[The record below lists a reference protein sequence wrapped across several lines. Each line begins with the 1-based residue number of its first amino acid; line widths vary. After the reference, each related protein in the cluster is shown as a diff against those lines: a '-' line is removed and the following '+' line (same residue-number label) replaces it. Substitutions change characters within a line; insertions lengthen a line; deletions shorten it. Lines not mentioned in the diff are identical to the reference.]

1 MIAMKPKIVEK
12 FGDYPQVRV
21 IGFLIENDVFDYSK
35 TEIAELSDV
44 SFNTLKTFWSKLE
57 NSGFV
62 KKTRRIGKSQLYQL
76 NKDNEF
82 ARMLIEMDKR
92 IILESIELEGSEI
105 HERVPVKLRV

>member
-1 MIAMKPKIVEK
+1 MIDMKPKLVEK

-35 TEIAELSDV
+35 TEIAELSEV
-44 SFNTLKTFWSKLE
+44 SFNTLKTFWLKLE

-62 KKTRRIGKSQLYQL
+62 KETRRIGKSQLYQL

-82 ARMLIEMDKR
+82 ARMLIEMDKK
-92 IILESIELEGSEI
+92 IILESMELEEPEI
-105 HERVPVKLRV
+105 HERMPIKLRV

>member
-1 MIAMKPKIVEK
+1 MIVMKPKLIEK

-35 TEIAELSDV
+35 TEIAELSEV

-76 NKDNEF
+76 NKENEF
-82 ARMLIEMDKR
+82 AKILIEMDKK
-92 IILESIELEGSEI
+92 IILKSIKLEEPEI
-105 HERVPVKLRV
+105 RKKMPVKLNV

>member
-1 MIAMKPKIVEK
+1 MIGMKPKIVEK

-21 IGFLIENDVFDYSK
+21 IGFLIENDIFDYSK

-62 KKTRRIGKSQLYQL
+62 KKTRRIGKSQLYKL
-76 NKDNEF
+76 NKDNDF
-82 ARMLIEMDKR
+82 VMMLIKMDKR
-92 IILESIELEGSEI
+92 IILKSVELEEPEI
-105 HERVPVKLRV
+105 HEGIPVKLRV